1 MFVTQLHG
9 GAQPW
14 QKCEHW
20 LRLWNPADQSLDLS
34 LIMREPGRQCQMN
47 SITLGG
53 IVSEEGK
60 REYTGETPKDINGPM
75 NTSVLNIR
83 LDSG

>member
-1 MFVTQLHG
+1 
-9 GAQPW
+9 
-14 QKCEHW
+14 
-20 LRLWNPADQSLDLS
+20 
-34 LIMREPGRQCQMN
+34 MN